1 MNLKKCIV
9 DNSHGPHYDK
19 LSHCFCYAKKEP
31 QKYYNNL
38 TDKVE
43 KENDNYPKVN

>member
-1 MNLKKCIV
+1 MGPTMISNLIV
-9 DNSHGPHYDK
+9 FV
-19 LSHCFCYAKKEP
+19 LAKKEP

-38 TDKVE
+38 TDQVE